1 MDGKRYVMAVGSDD
15 AGVNL
20 KNFIRDQLGDDE
32 RVEEV
37 IDFGVADADDKT
49 AYPVVCIRAAEAVAR
64 GEADRAVLFG
74 GTGLGEA
81 ISANKVRGIRAV
93 VAHDPYSIERSIL
106 SNNCQVLCLG
116 ERVIAPELADRI
128 VKQWLG
134 YEFDASSPS
143 AAKVQV
149 HNRLRRERQPLE
161 RFATRAVSDRAL
173 LGSFRETPCARQRR
187 TAGRFFV
194 EDVEHL
200 AGRVLVRDQDVQQTG
215 ARRADVGP
223 RLLRSRADPDAVG
236 YAGQMLR
243 AYGYGALV
251 HLQRDGRAVE
261 GE

>member
-1 MDGKRYVMAVGSDD
+1 MEGKRYRMAVGSDD

-37 IDFGVADADDKT
+37 IDFGVADAEDKT
-49 AYPVVCIRAAEAVAR
+49 PYPIVCIKAAEAVAR

-81 ISANKVRGIRAV
+81 ISANKVQGIRAV

-134 YEFDASSPS
+134 YEFDTSSPS
-143 AAKVQV
+143 AAKVRV
-149 HNRLRRERQPLE
+149 ITDYE
-161 RFATRAVSDRAL
+161 
-173 LGSFRETPCARQRR
+173 ET
-187 TAGRFFV
+187 GN
-194 EDVEHL
+194 L
-200 AGRVLVRDQDVQQTG
+200 
-215 ARRADVGP
+215 
-223 RLLRSRADPDAVG
+223 
-236 YAGQMLR
+236 
-243 AYGYGALV
+243 
-251 HLQRDGRAVE
+251 
-261 GE
+261 

>member
-1 MDGKRYVMAVGSDD
+1 MDGKRYRMAVGSDD

-20 KNFIRDQLGDDE
+20 KNFIRDQLEGDE

-37 IDFGVADADDKT
+37 IDFGVADTDDKT
-49 AYPVVCIRAAEAVAR
+49 PYPVVCIKAAEAVAR

-81 ISANKVRGIRAV
+81 ISANKVQGIRAV

-134 YEFDASSPS
+134 YEFDTSSPS

-149 HNRLRRERQPLE
+149 ITDYEENGTL
-161 RFATRAVSDRAL
+161 
-173 LGSFRETPCARQRR
+173 
-187 TAGRFFV
+187 
-194 EDVEHL
+194 
-200 AGRVLVRDQDVQQTG
+200 
-215 ARRADVGP
+215 
-223 RLLRSRADPDAVG
+223 
-236 YAGQMLR
+236 
-243 AYGYGALV
+243 
-251 HLQRDGRAVE
+251 
-261 GE
+261 

>member
-1 MDGKRYVMAVGSDD
+1 MEGKRYRMAVGSDD

-37 IDFGVADADDKT
+37 IDFGVADAEDKT
-49 AYPVVCIRAAEAVAR
+49 PYPVVCIKAAEAVAR

-81 ISANKVRGIRAV
+81 ISANKVQGIRAV

-134 YEFDASSPS
+134 YEFDTSSPS

-149 HNRLRRERQPLE
+149 ITDYEEN
-161 RFATRAVSDRAL
+161 
-173 LGSFRETPCARQRR
+173 GS
-187 TAGRFFV
+187 
-194 EDVEHL
+194 L
-200 AGRVLVRDQDVQQTG
+200 
-215 ARRADVGP
+215 
-223 RLLRSRADPDAVG
+223 
-236 YAGQMLR
+236 
-243 AYGYGALV
+243 
-251 HLQRDGRAVE
+251 
-261 GE
+261 

>member
-1 MDGKRYVMAVGSDD
+1 MDGKRYRMAVGSDD

-20 KNFIRDQLGDDE
+20 KNFIRDQLGDDG

-49 AYPVVCIRAAEAVAR
+49 PYPVICIEAAEAVAR

-81 ISANKVRGIRAV
+81 ISANKVQGIRAV

-143 AAKVQV
+143 AEKVQV
-149 HNRLRRERQPLE
+149 ITDYEEN
-161 RFATRAVSDRAL
+161 
-173 LGSFRETPCARQRR
+173 GS
-187 TAGRFFV
+187 
-194 EDVEHL
+194 L
-200 AGRVLVRDQDVQQTG
+200 
-215 ARRADVGP
+215 
-223 RLLRSRADPDAVG
+223 
-236 YAGQMLR
+236 
-243 AYGYGALV
+243 
-251 HLQRDGRAVE
+251 
-261 GE
+261 